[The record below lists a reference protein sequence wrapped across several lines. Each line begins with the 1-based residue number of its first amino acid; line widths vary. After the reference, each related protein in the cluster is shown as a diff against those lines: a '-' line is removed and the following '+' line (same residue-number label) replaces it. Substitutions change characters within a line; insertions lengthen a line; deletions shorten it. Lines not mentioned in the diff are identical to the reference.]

1 MAEKLF
7 FFFLSFLLL
16 YSFLYFS
23 FFFLLSFL
31 IFLLWKLLKNS
42 FVRNAFSH
50 YLFFFLPPLFFI
62 LMKNKTLLSIGSFPI
77 SFSLFLHIS
86 TGWEYFPH
94 FSNLP
99 RSLYRLVLCHLE
111 PSKCFSTTFIQN
123 LVASSYVFFNNPFF
137 VGKPIVT
144 IKYYIRKE
152 SERRSSLPQINH
164 YKIEILLHDYGET
177 SVAYYLI
184 RK

>member
-1 MAEKLF
+1 MDVWVAEKLF

-77 SFSLFLHIS
+77 SFSLFLHLHWVGILSAFLQLTTLTVQIS
-86 TGWEYFPH
+86 FTSFRALQV
-94 FSNLP
+94 F
-99 RSLYRLVLCHLE
+99 LYNFYSESGGVKLC
-111 PSKCFSTTFIQN
+111 
-123 LVASSYVFFNNPFF
+123 VF
-137 VGKPIVT
+137 
-144 IKYYIRKE
+144 
-152 SERRSSLPQINH
+152 Q
-164 YKIEILLHDYGET
+164 
-177 SVAYYLI
+177 
-184 RK
+184 